1 MIQTLAHG
9 GKWGSNVIFFKC
21 ISSCSKS
28 IYWIIPFST
37 DIKSFM
43 SNFSIHRNVCVLV
56 YTYVCVVLW
65 CAHTHTHTRLF
76 QTLFPPSLWNT
87 MELGQKKPLTC
98 PSSSKAMTTTAAPY
112 FLILMAFSRKSASPS
127 FRLMLLTM
135 AFPWQHFSPAS
146 ITAKL
151 EESIHKGT

>member
-1 MIQTLAHG
+1 MCVYL
-9 GKWGSNVIFFKC
+9 C
-21 ISSCSKS
+21 I
-28 IYWIIPFST
+28 
-37 DIKSFM
+37 
-43 SNFSIHRNVCVLV
+43 R
-56 YTYVCVVLW
+56 TYVWYCGVHT
-65 CAHTHTHTRLF
+65 HTHTHTRLF